1 MRSVEEQ
8 LSVISAAAVT
18 PEPVRI
24 AISEAL
30 GLRCAEQVE
39 GTRSVPGFDQAAIDG
54 FAVRSVDLRGLRD
67 LRDTDYAHDVLQD
80 ADDGAF
86 PPDPEDMDG
95 EPGEVEEERSD
106 GPRRRGPAMT
116 LPIVGEVTAGSHRP
130 VRLQPRQAV
139 RVYTGAPIPTLA
151 DALVPMDWA
160 EVHGRH
166 VAPLRPVA
174 PGDFVHRKGSD
185 VQPGDVVVEQ
195 GAVIGAAQVGLL
207 AAVGRSK
214 VLVYPRP
221 RMSVLSFGAE
231 LVDIDREPGLGQVFD
246 VNSYALAAAGR
257 EAGADVHRL
266 GIMAGESRRLKD
278 TIEGQLIRSEVVVIA
293 GAVGGQASDRLR
305 EVLDELGGMEIS
317 RVAMH
322 PGSVMGFGTLGP
334 DKIPTFLLPPNP
346 SAALVAFEVMVRP
359 LVQIIRGQ
367 RQATRRIV
375 QARTIASIE
384 SAPHR
389 RGFIR
394 GQLMRDRE
402 TREFLVDPLGAADR
416 GEPTHLLGSH
426 GQANCLIIVP
436 TDETHVEPGHVVD
449 VMFLTNRA

>member
-8 LSVISAAAVT
+8 LALITAAAVT

-39 GTRSVPGFDQAAIDG
+39 GTQALPGFDQAAIDG
-54 FAVRSVDLRGLRD
+54 FAVRSVDIRQAVEMSLRNRN
-67 LRDTDYAHDVLQD
+67 RD
-80 ADDGAF
+80 ADL
-86 PPDPEDMDG
+86 PPQD
-95 EPGEVEEERSD
+95 SD
-106 GPRRRGPAMT
+106 GPVAQDVRPV

-130 VRLQPRQAV
+130 IRLQPRQAV
-139 RVYTGAPIPTLA
+139 RVHTGAPLPTLA
-151 DALVPMDWA
+151 DAVLPLDWA
-160 EVHGRH
+160 DVQGRRME
-166 VAPLRPVA
+166 PLNTLKS
-174 PGDFVHRKGSD
+174 GQFVHRKGSD

-207 AAVGRSK
+207 AAVGRDK

-221 RMSVLSFGAE
+221 RMSVMSFGPE
-231 LVDIDREPGLGQVFD
+231 LVDIERDPGLGQVYD

-257 EAGADVHRL
+257 EAGAEVNRI
-266 GIMAGESRRLKD
+266 GIMAGERRRLKD
-278 TIEGQLIRSEVVVIA
+278 VIEGQLIRSEIVVIT
-293 GAVGGQASDRLR
+293 GAVGGEASDRLR
-305 EVLDELGGMEIS
+305 EVLGELGDMDVS

-334 DKIPTFLLPPNP
+334 DKVPTFLLPANP

-359 LVQIIRGQ
+359 LVQLIRGQ
-367 RQATRRIV
+367 RQSGRRII

-402 TREFLVDPLGAADR
+402 TREFLVDPLGAASGG
-416 GEPTHLLGSH
+416 GEPMHLLGSH
-426 GQANCLIIVP
+426 GLSNCLIIVP
-436 TDETHVEPGHVVD
+436 ADATHVAPGQVVD
-449 VMFLTNRA
+449 VMFLSNRA

>member
-8 LSVISAAAVT
+8 LALITAAAVA

-39 GTRSVPGFDQAAIDG
+39 GTSPIPGFDQAAIDG
-54 FAVRSVDLRGLRD
+54 FAVRSVDVRQALEVASRHADAGPN
-67 LRDTDYAHDVLQD
+67 TD
-80 ADDGAF
+80 
-86 PPDPEDMDG
+86 E
-95 EPGEVEEERSD
+95 D
-106 GPRRRGPAMT
+106 GPPVAPQEVRPV

-139 RVYTGAPIPTLA
+139 RVHTGAPLPTLA
-151 DALVPMDWA
+151 DAVIPLDWA
-160 EVHGRH
+160 DVHGRRME
-166 VAPLRPVA
+166 PLEQVRP
-174 PGDFVHRKGSD
+174 GQFVHRKGSD
-185 VQPGDVVVEQ
+185 VQPGDVVVDQ

-221 RMSVLSFGAE
+221 RLSVLSYGAE
-231 LVDIDREPGLGQVFD
+231 LLDIDRDPGLGQVYD
-246 VNSYALAAAGR
+246 VNSYALSSAGR
-257 EAGADVHRL
+257 EAGAEVHRI
-266 GIMAGESRRLKD
+266 GIISGEARRLKD
-278 TIEGQLIRSEVVVIA
+278 IIEGQLLRSEVLVIS
-293 GAVGGQASDRLR
+293 GAVGGEASDRLR
-305 EVLDELGGMEIS
+305 EVLEELGEMDVS

-322 PGSVMGFGTLGP
+322 PGSVMGFGQLGP
-334 DKIPTFLLPPNP
+334 DRVPTFLLPSNP

-359 LVQIIRGQ
+359 LIQLIRGQ
-367 RQATRRIV
+367 RQSGRRII

-384 SAPHR
+384 SSAHR

-394 GQLMRDRE
+394 GQLMRDRD
-402 TREFLVDPLGAADR
+402 TREFLVDPLGAAAGS

-426 GQANCLIIVP
+426 GQANCLIIIP
-436 TDETHVEPGHVVD
+436 SDATHVAPGQVVD
-449 VMFLTNRA
+449 VMFLTNRS